1 MKASVT
7 DCHCFVDC
15 APCYQYTADPERHCV
30 CTECGH
36 AAACHQSKGW
46 KDGEGDDGQ
55 SHGLDAL

>member
-7 DCHCFVDC
+7 ACHCFVDC

-36 AAACHQSKGW
+36 TADCHQSKGG
-46 KDGEGDDGQ
+46 KDGEGDGQ
-55 SHGLDAL
+55 RHGLDAL